1 MSDVI
6 MKARPRRGARYVCM
20 EGGDD
25 LVCSRCDEIRAEKIM
40 LIATIAKWPLRDVHQ
55 VELGD
60 GSQSRRDVG
69 A

>member
-1 MSDVI
+1 
-6 MKARPRRGARYVCM
+6 M

-25 LVCSRCDEIRAEKIM
+25 LVCSRRNEMSGEETV
-40 LIATIAKWPLRDVHQ
+40 LTATIAKRPLCHVHQ
-55 VELGD
+55 VELGN